1 MLADMIELM
10 EDHRAMRMDGVGDLA
25 EMRDDLIG
33 RMAEIAAGQ
42 DGGAMHRHRLD
53 HDHRRTAAGALLVIA
68 AMALAAAGPSSDML
82 AVWAPKT
89 MRLRRVLWRRFSG
102 WKRWGKAVGMGAFS
116 PSRGPPA
123 MGLLKSARACADQH
137 KHPCRERVESLSP
150 VCPPIIGE
158 KSCGVFLVPC
168 PHRVHRRPRHAG
180 ASRICRK
187 VRRKSPLATA
197 RRICLP
203 MLIASRGQSP
213 WQLE

>member
-1 MLADMIELM
+1 MG
-10 EDHRAMRMDGVGDLA
+10 MDGVGDLA
-25 EMRDDLIG
+25 EMRDDLVA

-42 DGGAMHRHRLD
+42 HGGAMHRHRLD
-53 HDHRRTAAGALLVIA
+53 HDHRRAAAGALLVIA
-68 AMALAAAGPSSDML
+68 AMALAGQAR
-82 AVWAPKT
+82 APPCW
-89 MRLRRVLWRRFSG
+89 RCGRRRRCGCARVLWRSCSG